1 MKTLQLLKKID
12 FFEISG
18 WEKKKVLL
26 YRDYSALV
34 SLMYHP

>member
-18 WEKKKVLL
+18 WEKKKGFYCIVIIL
-26 YRDYSALV
+26 
-34 SLMYHP
+34 P